1 MLYSVLAH
9 RSKTATHAAL
19 PKRTATCRG
28 VSPPLS
34 VLLASA
40 RARSSL
46 STQIECS
53 DTRIECPKE
62 AQCSAVHPSC
72 SGGVRR
78 GSGGSGRGW
87 GTYVAD
93 GRLEVG
99 AGDDEQV

>member
-78 GSGGSGRGW
+78 QRRQWARVGHVRCRWSPRGR
-87 GTYVAD
+87 
-93 GRLEVG
+93 RRRR
-99 AGDDEQV
+99 